1 MKTIA
6 VCQPYFAPHLAYF
19 QLINAVDVFVSY
31 DDVNYITRGWIN
43 RNKLT
48 INKKEKIFT
57 IPVKKQSS
65 FSKINQIEVDWEN
78 REINKLLKTVNMSY
92 SKSKYREQIFNL
104 LEEIFYEKPRF
115 ISDLSLKSLK
125 VFSDYLEIQTCFKVS
140 SHENYVKTG
149 DRVKN
154 LINICH
160 AEKASSY
167 INSIGGTS
175 LYRKEEF
182 AEHGLNLGFLSGLSG
197 LSIIDVCMNNS
208 IEEIKKQLQQYTL
221 V

>member
-1 MKTIA
+1 MNTIA
-6 VCQPYFAPHLAYF
+6 ICQPYFAPHLAYF

-43 RNKLT
+43 RNKLAV
-48 INKKEKIFT
+48 NKKEKIFT
-57 IPVKKQSS
+57 IPVKKQSQ
-65 FSKINQIEVDWEN
+65 FNKINETEVDWGN
-78 REINKLLKTVNMSY
+78 REIEKLLKTINMSY
-92 SKSKYREQIFNL
+92 SKSKYKAQVFNL
-104 LEEIFYEKPRF
+104 LEEIFHEKPKF

-125 VFSDYLEIQTCFKVS
+125 VFSNYLEIHTCFKTS
-140 SHENYVKTG
+140 SHENYVKTE

-160 AEKASSY
+160 AEKARSY
-167 INSIGGTS
+167 INSIGGTK

-182 AEHGLNLGFLSGLSG
+182 AEYGLNLSFLSGLSG